1 MDRILKSTRSSELV
15 YNISQFNQD
24 EKLYAM
30 NTLFPLITEYN
41 EEFKEYYTYRQIY
54 FKWNISSEAY
64 RLHKQYTDFP
74 DSSYYWVYPK
84 GEEPKER
91 HVLFGTYYVQH
102 EIWKHQFPAT
112 CEDKKFLIKHFQVL
126 EWVVLYNFQHIH

>member
-1 MDRILKSTRSSELV
+1 
-15 YNISQFNQD
+15 
-24 EKLYAM
+24 M

-54 FKWNISSEAY
+54 FKWNINSEAY

-91 HVLFGTYYVQH
+91 HVLFGLITFNMRFGN
-102 EIWKHQFPAT
+102 IN
-112 CEDKKFLIKHFQVL
+112 FLLLVKIRIF
-126 EWVVLYNFQHIH
+126 

>member
-1 MDRILKSTRSSELV
+1 MKALFDNILNSILSKELIDH
-15 YNISQFNQD
+15 ISQFTQD

-41 EEFKEYYTYRQIY
+41 EEFKEYYTYRQVY
-54 FKWNISSEAY
+54 FKWNINSETY

-91 HVLFGTYYVQH
+91 HVLFGTYYIQH

-112 CEDKKFLIKHFQVL
+112 
-126 EWVVLYNFQHIH
+126 